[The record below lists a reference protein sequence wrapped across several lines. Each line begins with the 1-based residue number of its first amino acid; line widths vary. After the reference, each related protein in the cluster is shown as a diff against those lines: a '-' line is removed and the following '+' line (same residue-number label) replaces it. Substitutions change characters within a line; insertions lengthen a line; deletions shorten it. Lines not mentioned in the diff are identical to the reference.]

1 MLMYVFEIKDKK
13 TLLDIKNNYKTN
25 INSYI

>member
-13 TLLDIKNNYKTN
+13 TLLNIKNNYKTN